1 MVRVCVC
8 ALARP
13 VLDLRSAP
21 QLPKHVHRLP
31 RCLLSPTP
39 PPPPPQAAPEELW
52 AQGGAPENMFVF
64 QNHACTPPSVSANAD
79 LSLSGNGSGRGFNAF
94 EPTHD
99 NDANGAGGAADG
111 AASI

>member
-1 MVRVCVC
+1 
-8 ALARP
+8 
-13 VLDLRSAP
+13 
-21 QLPKHVHRLP
+21 
-31 RCLLSPTP
+31 
-39 PPPPPQAAPEELW
+39 
-52 AQGGAPENMFVF
+52 MFVF